1 MDLAKLQQGL
11 QFFNNEVEQRKG
23 KRNSLLSL
31 MECKKAELTE
41 EVENAQLMQKVIKVY
56 QLASVYARNQAKAT
70 MERLNTSALSC
81 VYPEDMTF
89 NIEMDT
95 DEGKGDVELL
105 VTTKYEDYVVINDP
119 EEDGGGVS
127 DVVALASRISL
138 LETAQPRQK
147 GPLVLDEPGKHLGDL
162 NKNLAPFLD
171 MVSNSFSRQII
182 MVTHDP
188 YLAEAGHRSFKVVK
202 KDGISTVTQL

>member
-1 MDLAKLQQGL
+1 MDMAQVQQSLQL
-11 QFFNNEVEQRKG
+11 FNNEVEQRKG
-23 KRNSLLSL
+23 KRNTLQSLINSK
-31 MECKKAELTE
+31 EEELTE
-41 EVENAQLMQKVIKVY
+41 ETAKVDLMQKVIKIY
-56 QLASVYARNQAKAT
+56 QLASVYARNQAKTT
-70 MERLNTSALSC
+70 MERLNTSALNC

-89 NIEMDT
+89 RIEMDT
-95 DEGKGDVELL
+95 EGKGDAELL
-105 VTTKYEDYVVINDP
+105 VTTKYEDHVVVNDP

-138 LETAQPRQK
+138 LETAQPRQE

-162 NKNLAPFLD
+162 NQNLAPFLD

-188 YLAEAGHRSFKVVK
+188 YLAESGHRSFKVVK
-202 KDGISTVTQL
+202 KDGVSTVTQL

>member
-1 MDLAKLQQGL
+1 MDMAQVQQSLQL
-11 QFFNNEVEQRKG
+11 FNNEVEQRKG
-23 KRNSLLSL
+23 KRNTLQSLINSK
-31 MECKKAELTE
+31 EEELTE
-41 EVENAQLMQKVIKVY
+41 ETAKVDLMQKVIKIY
-56 QLASVYARNQAKAT
+56 QLASVYARNQAKTT
-70 MERLNTSALSC
+70 MERLNTSALNC

-89 NIEMDT
+89 RIEMDT
-95 DEGKGDVELL
+95 EGKGDAELL
-105 VTTKYEDYVVINDP
+105 VTTKYEDHVVVNDP

-138 LETAQPRQK
+138 LETAQPRQE

-162 NKNLAPFLD
+162 NQNLAPFLD

-202 KDGISTVTQL
+202 KDGVSTVTQL

>member
-1 MDLAKLQQGL
+1 MAFVKVQQSLQL
-11 QFFNNEVEQRKG
+11 FNNEVEQRKG
-23 KRNSLLSL
+23 KRNTLLSL
-31 MECKKAELTE
+31 INSKEEELTE
-41 EVENAQLMQKVIKVY
+41 ETAKVELMQKVIKIY
-56 QLASVYARNQAKAT
+56 QLASVYARNQAKTT
-70 MERLNTSALSC
+70 MERLNTSALNC

-89 NIEMDT
+89 RIEMDT
-95 DEGKGDVELL
+95 EGKGDAELL
-105 VTTKYEDYVVINDP
+105 VTTKYEDHVVVNDP

-138 LETAQPRQK
+138 LETAQPRQE

-162 NKNLAPFLD
+162 NQNLAPFLD

-202 KDGISTVTQL
+202 KDGVSTVTQL